1 MSRFEAYNSTK
12 DKAIQKIESGCK
24 QSRFIRPLPPSISK
38 DKKFCE
44 DLHEIYVKST
54 IKAIKENFE
63 TVEEST
69 KLEQKLNQLNSVISD
84 EANCTSEQEAWRP
97 SDIAVDNQ
105 AAHDQPT
112 VLGAKNKLQQEI
124 LTPLQDE
131 VAELEQRVSMLSN
144 EIAENAK
151 KINQNVG
158 FQQ

>member
-1 MSRFEAYNSTK
+1 MFFLSR
-12 DKAIQKIESGCK
+12 

-84 EANCTSEQEAWRP
+84 EANCTR
-97 SDIAVDNQ
+97 
-105 AAHDQPT
+105 
-112 VLGAKNKLQQEI
+112 
-124 LTPLQDE
+124 
-131 VAELEQRVSMLSN
+131 
-144 EIAENAK
+144 
-151 KINQNVG
+151 
-158 FQQ
+158 